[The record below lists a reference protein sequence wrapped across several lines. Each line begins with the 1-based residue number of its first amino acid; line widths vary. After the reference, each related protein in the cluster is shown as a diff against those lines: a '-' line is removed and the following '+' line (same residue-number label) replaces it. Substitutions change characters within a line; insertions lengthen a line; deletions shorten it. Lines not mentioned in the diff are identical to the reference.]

1 MFLVLDCEE
10 KGSGDEVEWCVQE
23 LIELEKKNAPQLL
36 QKHFSSLMTMISLG
50 PYVNV
55 QDLMPW
61 LKS

>member
-1 MFLVLDCEE
+1 MLDCEE

-55 QDLMPW
+55 QDLMP
-61 LKS
+61 